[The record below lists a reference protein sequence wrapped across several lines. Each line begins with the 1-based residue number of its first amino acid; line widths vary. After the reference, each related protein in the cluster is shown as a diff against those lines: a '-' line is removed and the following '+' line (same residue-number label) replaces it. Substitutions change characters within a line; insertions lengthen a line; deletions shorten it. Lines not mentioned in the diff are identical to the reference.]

1 MKDTRPSTIEYS
13 DAFAL
18 IAEMARG
25 FAEARDFDSVL
36 ARALGSIASH
46 VGAEAGSLWI
56 LDAGVGEL
64 TCTACV
70 GPNQI
75 VGMRLPS
82 SEGIVGKSVR
92 EKTCQTVFD
101 VSQDPDFS
109 GKVDETSG
117 LVTRSILCAPMRF
130 SDQVVGA
137 VELINKRAGDGHFT
151 ERDAEVLQILA
162 SSAGLAISNQ
172 RLAAAQVES
181 EYVRREL
188 EIAAEI
194 QMSMLP
200 QTFPPYPERGEFA
213 IFASLLP
220 AREVGG
226 DFYDFSL
233 IDDDR
238 LTFGVGDVSGKGT
251 PAALF
256 MAKTATLLKL
266 LARDDSSPARIMA
279 RLNDELS
286 YRNES
291 CNFVTLF
298 FGVLD
303 LKTGELVYA
312 NAGHNPPVL
321 KRSDGR
327 VESVAERH
335 GPLLGAWAGMAYGEG
350 ALQLSDGDLLVLYTD
365 GVTEATDSEGRF
377 FSEERLVD
385 LIASRRFTS
394 AEDAVRAIRATV
406 EEFESGTVQTDDV
419 AVLAVRLEGGGR
431 K

>member
-1 MKDTRPSTIEYS
+1 MADLEAATIEYG

-25 FAEARDFDSVL
+25 FAEARNFDGVL
-36 ARALGSIASH
+36 ERALGSIASH

-56 LDAGVGEL
+56 LDDGVGEL
-64 TCTACV
+64 VCTTCV
-70 GPNQI
+70 GPNPI
-75 VGMRLPS
+75 VGTRLPA

-109 GKVDETSG
+109 GKADEASG
-117 LVTRSILCAPMRF
+117 LVTRSILCAPMSF

-181 EYVRREL
+181 ETARREL
-188 EIAAEI
+188 EVAAEI

-200 QTFPPYPERGEFA
+200 RTFPPYPERGEFA

-233 IDDDR
+233 MDDDR

-256 MAKTATLLKL
+256 MAKTATLLKS
-266 LARDDSSPARIMA
+266 LARDDLSPARIMA

-286 YRNES
+286 DRNES
-291 CNFVTLF
+291 CMFVTLF

-327 VESVAERH
+327 VESVAGRH
-335 GPLLGAWAGMAYGEG
+335 GPLLGAWAGMAYAED
-350 ALQLSDGDLLVLYTD
+350 ALQLSAGDLMVLYTD

-385 LIASRRFTS
+385 LLGSRRFAS
-394 AEDAVRAIRATV
+394 AEDAVHAIRASV
-406 EEFESGTVQTDDV
+406 EEFELGTLQTDDV

-431 K
+431 G

>member
-1 MKDTRPSTIEYS
+1 MS
-13 DAFAL
+13 
-18 IAEMARG
+18 
-25 FAEARDFDSVL
+25 
-36 ARALGSIASH
+36 
-46 VGAEAGSLWI
+46 
-56 LDAGVGEL
+56 
-64 TCTACV
+64 
-70 GPNQI
+70 
-75 VGMRLPS
+75 
-82 SEGIVGKSVR
+82 
-92 EKTCQTVFD
+92 
-101 VSQDPDFS
+101 
-109 GKVDETSG
+109 
-117 LVTRSILCAPMRF
+117 F

-137 VELINKRAGDGHFT
+137 VELVNKRAGDGHFT

-181 EYVRREL
+181 ERVRREL
-188 EIAAEI
+188 EVAAEI

-200 QTFPPYPERGEFA
+200 RTFPPYPERGEFA

-233 IDDDR
+233 IDDNR

-256 MAKTATLLKL
+256 MAKTATLLKS

-286 YRNES
+286 DRNES
-291 CNFVTLF
+291 CMFVTLF

-321 KRSDGR
+321 KRSNGR
-327 VESVAERH
+327 VESVSGRH
-335 GPLLGAWAGMAYGEG
+335 GRCSVP
-350 ALQLSDGDLLVLYTD
+350 
-365 GVTEATDSEGRF
+365 GRNGL
-377 FSEERLVD
+377 R
-385 LIASRRFTS
+385 
-394 AEDAVRAIRATV
+394 
-406 EEFESGTVQTDDV
+406 
-419 AVLAVRLEGGGR
+419 
-431 K
+431 